1 MKHTRSYP
9 FFGRFAASAA
19 ALLLLCAA
27 SCSRDEGIGG
37 EAPRGSLRLHA
48 LCADMLPEV
57 LTTRA
62 EAEPKT
68 EEEKMIRQ
76 IHLFFFDRSGNPLE
90 PSAESGLRSYMYLEN
105 AVLEIPDGAFA
116 ATDATVVAVA
126 NVDKFKFDA
135 NYDPA
140 GGRDYGDEVV
150 LDERYKTLEG
160 LRQWVYEPMVIRDDI
175 TKLPK
180 YGMPMVGERAAVD
193 LTGASDKTLTLPMTA
208 LMARIDVAV
217 KIDANQYNGDLSCPS
232 LTIDTWGVHN
242 MYDAVPFAMPAESA
256 DADVAGKFHKIEMKD
271 TSGKTIRHRN
281 GELTFSFYTYEN
293 IRHPN
298 PAYGR
303 EGAITYPYPAGVT
316 TDEQKQRWKP
326 RLVQA
331 EEANA
336 EGSYD
341 EVVPATGLTFTGTY
355 VTHQGLTYRASFRI
369 YVGSNVV
376 DNFEVKRNHRYRYDV
391 TIHGLDYVRN
401 SDPNVY
407 TFDGRINVTAE
418 NPCYISIVNE
428 RKLDAH
434 AACLPM
440 DVWLLD
446 PLTKG
451 ARQEVKVRLANG
463 DIRYDDGT
471 TAPWVRLAK
480 IPAAT
485 MEAGGWTAGTG
496 ARDFFTAN
504 LLDELSAGTAAGA
517 EVIEEGG
524 KAATVTS
531 SRDRIYFYVDE
542 NLTDADRM
550 LYVDIDYLENG
561 VSVRQRRLEVQQKHL
576 LPVVG
581 LYRKTGWPN
590 AGWYYKNFFIEYYE
604 EYHDHYDPLER
615 HDDPKLYA
623 GLKWGLKNVGLG
635 THVTSWGRDYYE
647 PTYAENY
654 LQGGIRT
661 QELIQK
667 LGDSYNMSVCTFY
680 AKPPSAL
687 HYCYAKNK
695 RTDAAGSTIDTSNK
709 IAPLS
714 ALNGSFWYLPGISGM
729 ESILTDYYLLFPE
742 FQTNFYWS
750 SAAAKASRTAGEQE
764 LITHAR
770 ATKVIASEINN
781 ADRSK
786 RYVESGSGAV
796 ANDDASPDGS
806 GKIDRDCEK
815 VRIRAAYGK
824 TGSGSNYNATYG
836 GYGPYNDEV
845 AARAAAASTAP
856 ALPSAA
862 YGDWL

>member
-9 FFGRFAASAA
+9 FFERFAASAA

-116 ATDATVVAVA
+116 ATDATVVAIA

-242 MYDAVPFAMPAESA
+242 MYDAVPFAMPEESA
-256 DADVAGKFHKIEMKD
+256 DADEAGKFHKIEMKD
-271 TSGKTIRHRN
+271 TSGTTIRHRN

-336 EGSYD
+336 EGGYD

-504 LLDELSAGTAAGA
+504 LLDELSAETAAGA

-581 LYRKTGWPN
+581 LYHTTYLGQNRWQ
-590 AGWYYKNFFIEYYE
+590 YKHFFIEYYE

-615 HDDPKLYA
+615 HDDPKLYS
-623 GLKWGLKNVGLG
+623 GLAWGLSGVSIGNADVYLNGASSTETKIGQLAAQ
-635 THVTSWGRDYYE
+635 SPE
-647 PTYAENY
+647 YA
-654 LQGGIRT
+654 
-661 QELIQK
+661 
-667 LGDSYNMSVCTFY
+667 MSRQTLY
-680 AKPPSAL
+680 AKPRSAF
-687 HYCYAKNK
+687 HYCYGKNK
-695 RTDAAGSTIDTSNK
+695 RENATGATIARSTGK
-709 IAPLS
+709 GPVQ
-714 ALNGSFWYLPGISGM
+714 NGFWYLPGISGM
-729 ESILTDYYLLFPE
+729 ESIMIDYYALFTD
-742 FQTNFYWS
+742 FQTSHYWS
-750 SAAAKASRTAGEQE
+750 AAPSKSGNTQ
-764 LITHAR
+764 AR
-770 ATKVIASEINN
+770 ATKVADASA
-781 ADRSK
+781 ADRSD
-786 RYVESGSGAV
+786 RYVPS
-796 ANDDASPDGS
+796 DDSNAAAYPNG
-806 GKIDRDCEK
+806 GRAPRTAEL
-815 VRIRAAYGK
+815 RIRAAYGDTTNPVGG
-824 TGSGSNYNATYG
+824 TGSAIFDTVYTTEA
-836 GYGPYNDEV
+836 